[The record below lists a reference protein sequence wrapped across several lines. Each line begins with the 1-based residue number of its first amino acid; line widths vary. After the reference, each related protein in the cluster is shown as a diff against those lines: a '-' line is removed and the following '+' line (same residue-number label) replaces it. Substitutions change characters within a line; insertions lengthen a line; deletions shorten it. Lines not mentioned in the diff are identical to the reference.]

1 MPTPIEFFFD
11 FASPYGYIAS
21 HRIDEIA
28 AGHER
33 EVAWRPYLMGAG
45 FKITGRK
52 PLVEHPM
59 VNEYAYR
66 DLKRTARLYDV
77 PFKLPDPF
85 PVATVAACRA
95 YYWMLDQDT
104 DTAKQLARDLYRT
117 YFAKGRNI
125 ANSDEVLS
133 VAEAGGIDRDALGAA
148 LQDPIVKQRVRDVTD
163 NALKRNIFGSPFIII
178 DGEPFWGVDHLG
190 QADRWLETGGW

>member
-1 MPTPIEFFFD
+1 MSTPIEFFFD

-21 HRIDEIA
+21 YRIDDIGA
-28 AGHER
+28 RHGR

-66 DLKRTARLYDV
+66 DLQRTACLYDV
-77 PFKLPDPF
+77 PFTLPDPF
-85 PVATVAACRA
+85 PVATIAACRA
-95 YYWMLDQDT
+95 YYWMLDQDAGA
-104 DTAKQLARDLYRT
+104 AKQLARDLYHA
-117 YFAKGRNI
+117 YFAQGRNI
-125 ANSDEVLS
+125 ANANEVID

-148 LQDPIVKQRVRDVTD
+148 LQDPVIKQRVRDVTD
-163 NALKRNIFGSPFIII
+163 KALERNIFGSPMVIV
-178 DGEPFWGVDHLG
+178 DGEPFWGVDHLD
-190 QADRWLETGGW
+190 QVERWLETGGW